1 MKTVKKFPQ
10 IVVSLLTAF
19 GVMVSTIPVMAAE
32 SADSLSAEPVVT
44 NLLSSLGES
53 GNFSA
58 VKTLKDANDENRY
71 SYLPFSSGGYLIY
84 DSKFNIVAEYSTS
97 TSNSY
102 IESTDLVYYA
112 GALQYF
118 TKNEN
123 SFVEIPTGNIV
134 GSKEYFTSY
143 FNAINSEVKRNYAKN
158 RSSLPDTRAAH
169 YISGNV
175 PNYKHN
181 PDGICG
187 STSAAMLLRWYD
199 IYKNQKYVPSSLES
213 GDGVDLIEHLRGYID
228 GDVPGSVAGDVFTGI
243 MSYCSSQGVSH
254 PGGFDGY
261 NDNYVIGRVD
271 TYGTPFLL
279 IIHNHPT
286 YKNHWITGYGYNISG
301 GTCYPIVNDGWGD
314 TNVSINPIYASQI
327 VW

>member
-1 MKTVKKFPQ
+1 M
-10 IVVSLLTAF
+10 
-19 GVMVSTIPVMAAE
+19 
-32 SADSLSAEPVVT
+32 
-44 NLLSSLGES
+44 
-53 GNFSA
+53 
-58 VKTLKDANDENRY
+58 Y
-71 SYLPFSSGGYLIY
+71 
-84 DSKFNIVAEYSTS
+84 
-97 TSNSY
+97 
-102 IESTDLVYYA
+102 
-112 GALQYF
+112 
-118 TKNEN
+118 
-123 SFVEIPTGNIV
+123 
-134 GSKEYFTSY
+134 
-143 FNAINSEVKRNYAKN
+143 KRQ
-158 RSSLPDTRAAH
+158 
-169 YISGNV
+169 
-175 PNYKHN
+175 
-181 PDGICG
+181 GICG

-314 TNVSINPIYASQI
+314 TNVSINPICVTDCLVKLISYKIKRQI
-327 VW
+327 CNENLRFIINLPCYFINLEVIHEKTKIYLHNSSFYCN

>member
-1 MKTVKKFPQ
+1 MKAKKKLQ
-10 IVVSLLTAF
+10 KVMVSLLVAC
-19 GVMVSTIPVMAAE
+19 GVMVSTIPIMAE
-32 SADSLSAEPVVT
+32 ETVNSLSTEPVVT
-44 NLLSSLGES
+44 NLLSSLSES

-58 VKTLKDANDENRY
+58 VRILKDANDENRY

-84 DSKFNIVAEYSTS
+84 DSKLDIISEYSTS
-97 TSNSY
+97 INNDY

-118 TKNEN
+118 TEVN
-123 SFVEIPTGNIV
+123 SRFVEIATGNV
-134 GSKEYFTSY
+134 MGSREYFVSY
-143 FNAINSEVKRNYAKN
+143 ANTVDSEVARNYAKS
-158 RSSLPDTRAAH
+158 RLYLPDTKAAH

-175 PNYKHN
+175 PNYKYN

-213 GDGVDLIEHLRGYID
+213 GDGVALIEHLRGYID
-228 GDVPGSVAGDVFTGI
+228 GDVPGSVTGDVFTGI

-261 NDNYVIGRVD
+261 NDNYVVGRVD

-286 YKNHWITGYGYNISG
+286 YKNHWVTGYGYNISG
-301 GTCYPIVNDGWGD
+301 GTCYSIVNDGWGN
-314 TNVSINPIYASQI
+314 TNISINPIYASQI